1 MVLAAQSSQPI
12 VTTHDA
18 PAERHLKLVAPP
30 SPRLTFG
37 APSMRPVVDALTRV
51 AKTAATVLL
60 QGESG
65 AGKEVAARLIH
76 QTSPRAN
83 KPFIAV
89 NCAVLTGD
97 LVESELFGHE
107 KGAFTGAHSR
117 RQGRIELADGGT
129 LFLDEVGELPPA
141 VQAKL
146 LRVLQEGRFERVGG
160 STSIA
165 VDVRWVAATN
175 RDLRAMVRAGAWRE
189 DLYHRLAVFPI
200 TLPPLRERR
209 EDIAPL
215 SDSLVEQL
223 SASAGRSPR
232 VRLAEGTKAR
242 LRSEAWPGNVRE
254 LRNVLERAMIL
265 TDGPVIE
272 PEHLWIEESRTT
284 PDPSKEME
292 MEMEMEGSLAEL
304 GRRAIHRAL
313 SAANGNRRRA
323 AERLGIGL
331 RTLYEKLKLYDAGGT
346 AS

>member
-1 MVLAAQSSQPI
+1 MTLAAQSSQPI

-18 PAERHLKLVAPP
+18 PPERHLKLVTPP

-65 AGKEVAARLIH
+65 AGKEVAARMIH

-83 KPFIAV
+83 QPFIAV

-107 KGAFTGAHSR
+107 RGAFTGAHAR

-129 LFLDEVGELPPA
+129 LFLDEVGELAPA

-160 STSIA
+160 STSIT

-175 RDLRAMVRAGAWRE
+175 RDLRAMVREGTWRE

-209 EDIAPL
+209 EDIVPL
-215 SDSLVEQL
+215 AESLVEEL
-223 SASAGRSPR
+223 SASAGASPR
-232 VRLAEGTKAR
+232 VRLAEATKAR
-242 LRSEAWPGNVRE
+242 LRSEAWRGNVRE

-272 PEHLWIEESRTT
+272 PEHLWIEQSGTT
-284 PDPSKEME
+284 LGPAREIDL
-292 MEMEMEGSLAEL
+292 EGSLAEIE
-304 GRRAIHRAL
+304 RRAIQRAL

-331 RTLYEKLKLYDAGGT
+331 RTLYEKLKLYDAAGT